1 MMKQN
6 GQLNSSILGIT
17 SEADTEELKNLRINQ
32 VRLEKKIKELLVE
45 NGQLK
50 AHSYKGEIDALLMQK
65 ERDELR
71 LKLEKVMQIAKEK
84 GINLGNSNKSN
95 AMEVEGTVDMQES
108 DSLAVDI
115 DQKSLVDE
123 YFANAEKMKKE
134 L

>member
-1 MMKQN
+1 
-6 GQLNSSILGIT
+6 
-17 SEADTEELKNLRINQ
+17 
-32 VRLEKKIKELLVE
+32 
-45 NGQLK
+45 
-50 AHSYKGEIDALLMQK
+50 MQK

-95 AMEVEGTVDMQES
+95 AMEVEGTVDMQEC
-108 DSLAVDI
+108 DSFAVDI
-115 DQKSLVDE
+115 HQKSLVDE

>member
-1 MMKQN
+1 
-6 GQLNSSILGIT
+6 
-17 SEADTEELKNLRINQ
+17 
-32 VRLEKKIKELLVE
+32 
-45 NGQLK
+45 
-50 AHSYKGEIDALLMQK
+50 MQK